1 MENRTILFY
10 DGDCGVCSR
19 AVRFILKNERSNKLF
34 FSSLK
39 GDFAIHFL
47 AGSGIES
54 VNSNTLYLFENGKLY
69 HKSRA
74 AMKLIPYLKGSY
86 GLLKILYIFPRF
98 FRDFVYDCIAANRKV
113 FFKNVC
119 ELINFDKSRFI

>member
-19 AVRFILKNERSNKLF
+19 AVRFILKNERSNELF

-74 AMKLIPYLKGSY
+74 AMKLIPYLKRSY
-86 GLLKILYIFPRF
+86 ALLKILYIFPRF
-98 FRDFVYDCIAANRKV
+98 FRDFVYNCIAANRKV